1 MFHHYYIYGQL
12 ADCSEHKKRVKNCIK
27 WRTGNSEEA
36 KVGGVMC
43 IPHRDIIPYRIG
55 ILYRDESI
63 NKIL

>member
-12 ADCSEHKKRVKNCIK
+12 ADCSEHKKRIKNCIK

-43 IPHRDIIPYRIG
+43 IPHRDIIPYHIG
-55 ILYRDESI
+55 ISYHTI
-63 NKIL
+63 